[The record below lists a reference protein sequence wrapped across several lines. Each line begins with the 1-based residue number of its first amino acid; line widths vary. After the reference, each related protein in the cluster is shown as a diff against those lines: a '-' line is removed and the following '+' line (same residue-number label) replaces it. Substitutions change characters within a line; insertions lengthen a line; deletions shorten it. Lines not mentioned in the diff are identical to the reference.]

1 MQTPEEKQL
10 VLHIGQTVLC
20 IKDCWQDYDDLDPDD
35 ELVWLYKK
43 GREYTAT
50 KQGFLIDEQGF
61 QRQWKTGWFTL
72 SRDFYKYFKL
82 I

>member
-1 MQTPEEKQL
+1 MKREEKEL
-10 VLHIGQTVLC
+10 VLPIGATVLC
-20 IKDCWQDYDDLDPDD
+20 IKDCWQDYDDLSDDD

-50 KQGFLIDEQGF
+50 KQGFLIDEQGY
-61 QRQWKTGWFTL
+61 QRQWKSDWFTL
-72 SRDFYKYFKL
+72 SREFYTYFKV